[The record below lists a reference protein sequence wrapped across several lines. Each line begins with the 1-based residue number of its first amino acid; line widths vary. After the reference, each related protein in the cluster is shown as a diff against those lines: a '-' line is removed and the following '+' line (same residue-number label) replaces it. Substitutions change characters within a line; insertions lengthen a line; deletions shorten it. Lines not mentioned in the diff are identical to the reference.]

1 MTQIIITFLFV
12 IFFVLV
18 IGINIVKMLNLY
30 FNSEVLKKLN
40 FVASKSDT
48 KSELT
53 IYYIIVIAVSVW
65 IIIFCINRVIIPL
78 L

>member
-40 FVASKSDT
+40 FAASKSDT

-78 L
+78 S

>member
-78 L
+78 S